1 MAALASQERITEL
14 RQVLNEAAQA
24 IWDIHGI
31 TQLLLSSGEMDAA
44 SFSPEVRA
52 VVSMVHERAIHMGKG
67 IEEVL

>member
-1 MAALASQERITEL
+1 MATLTSQERVSEL
-14 RQVLNEAAQA
+14 RQALNEAAQA
-24 IWDIHGI
+24 IWDIQGV

-44 SFSPEVRA
+44 SFSSEVRA